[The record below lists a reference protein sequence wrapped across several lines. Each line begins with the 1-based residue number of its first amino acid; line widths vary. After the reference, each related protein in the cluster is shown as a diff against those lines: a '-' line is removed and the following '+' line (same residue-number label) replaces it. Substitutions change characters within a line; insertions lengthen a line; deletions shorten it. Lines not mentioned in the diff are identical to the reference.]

1 MCLAIP
7 GKVLDIEGGDPVFL
21 RGRVD
26 FSGIRKEIS
35 LAYTP
40 DVKPGDYVLVHAGFA
55 LQIIDEQEA
64 QRSLQTLEELFQE
77 LGAT

>member
-21 RGRVD
+21 HGRVD